1 MYLFT
6 HKFITKISKKQLTLP
21 PNIMYGRKPN
31 CRLQW
36 VWQSTGGGAAVLVL
50 FPAIQKIDDL
60 NIDCFLIF
68 LTVHKVEI
76 FGGLTVI
83 GQELSLRI
91 QEENVEQ
98 GCCFFYF
105 LSKWKGGRLA
115 TVDSV

>member
-1 MYLFT
+1 M
-6 HKFITKISKKQLTLP
+6 
-21 PNIMYGRKPN
+21 
-31 CRLQW
+31 
-36 VWQSTGGGAAVLVL
+36 WQSTGGGAAVLVL

-91 QEENVEQ
+91 QEESVEQ
-98 GCCFFYF
+98 
-105 LSKWKGGRLA
+105 WPQW
-115 TVDSV
+115 TVCKSRVPPTTA